1 MTGHRAATAPGRR
14 PWLALGA
21 TLSVQAASTLALTCL
36 SVMAPAVAPLLGMPP
51 QRVGWLVGIAYATAM
66 VSGLLAGTWA
76 ARIGAIRL
84 SRMAVLLSA
93 AGLLLAS
100 AAGLPGWVLVLPA
113 AALLLG
119 LAYGLPNPTASLVLA
134 RHAPPHRRGLF
145 FSIKQTGVPI
155 GVGLA
160 ALLVPPLLDA
170 MPWPAALA
178 VLAALC
184 GALALGLRAARV
196 LDVPDPAAGAAP
208 REAPAAAPL
217 LAPLLKVWRTPAVR
231 RLGVASLVYSMTQL
245 SYITFL
251 VSYLALEHGRGL
263 AAAAGVLAASQVLS
277 VVSRVAW
284 GQLADRWGQP
294 ARLLGLLGLAM
305 GLAIGL
311 LGALPPG
318 LPTLT
323 AAVALLCAATAMAW
337 NGVFY
342 AELAVQVR
350 PEDMAEA
357 TGGTQVLT
365 FAGAMIGPVAF
376 AVLVGPL
383 GGHGAAFMGLAV
395 LPVAVGVWMLVR
407 ARG

>member
-1 MTGHRAATAPGRR
+1 MSPAAPDRDPYRR
-14 PWLALGA
+14 PWRALSA
-21 TLSVQAASTLALTCL
+21 TLSVQAGATLALTSL

-66 VSGLLAGTWA
+66 ASGLLAGAWA
-76 ARIGAIRL
+76 ARTGAIRL
-84 SRMAVLLSA
+84 SQFALLLSA
-93 AGLLLAS
+93 AGLLVAS
-100 AAGLPGWVLVLPA
+100 TAALPGLTVLLPA

-134 RHAPPHRRGLF
+134 RHAPPNRRGLF
-145 FSIKQTGVPI
+145 FSIKQTGVPV

-184 GALALGLRAARV
+184 GALAGVLNAARV
-196 LDVPDPAAGAAP
+196 LDHAPGRTGAA
-208 REAPAAAPL
+208 AAAPPAPAL
-217 LAPLLKVWRTPAVR
+217 LAPLRRVWRTPALR
-231 RLGVASLVYSMTQL
+231 RLGVASLAYSMTQL
-245 SYITFL
+245 SYVTFL

-263 AAAAGVLAASQVLS
+263 AAAAAVLAASQALS
-277 VVSRVAW
+277 VAARIAW
-284 GQLADRWGQP
+284 GQLADRWGEP

-305 GLAIGL
+305 GVAIGL
-311 LGALPPG
+311 LGALPAT
-318 LPTLT
+318 LPVLT
-323 AAVALLCAATAMAW
+323 TAVALLCAATAMAW

-350 PEDMAEA
+350 PEDMAEV

-383 GGHGAAFMGLAV
+383 GGHGPAFMGLAA
-395 LPVAVGVWMLVR
+395 LPAAVGVWML
-407 ARG
+407 ARSRR